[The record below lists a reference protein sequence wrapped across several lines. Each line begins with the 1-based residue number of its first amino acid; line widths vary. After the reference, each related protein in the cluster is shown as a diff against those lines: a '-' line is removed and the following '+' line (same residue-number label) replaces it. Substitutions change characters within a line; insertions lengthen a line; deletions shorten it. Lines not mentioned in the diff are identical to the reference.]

1 MPSIW
6 FKIGEAFP
14 ADDPVARFVTVVAM
28 ISNDWQ
34 RLVQRMVELDDADCV
49 HEAAQ
54 AEQAALLIENY
65 RLQAALHY
73 EAARLLQQAYER
85 FPEVRNFIDGLTPEA
100 IAEFRLVIGGV
111 TKGSPNYHGDWF
123 SDARNATFH
132 YSKLNRRERVGKGL
146 AAAAEEI
153 GAISLGDSFASVRFG
168 FADKVALKWL
178 GGSQPEAEIE
188 AKLVGLRESVMALT
202 QFAQRA
208 LGVYLGTRGIEL
220 PA

>member
-111 TKGSPNYHGDWF
+111 TKGSPNYHGDWL

-188 AKLVGLRESVMALT
+188 AKLVGLDRKSV
-202 QFAQRA
+202 
-208 LGVYLGTRGIEL
+208 G
-220 PA
+220 